1 MDEKICL
8 LIKKKTTKRK
18 YKDLMKKQRVTVGF
32 NTGTRVHSDGKTYRR
47 HAKHK
52 KRFDECD

>member
-1 MDEKICL
+1 MDEKIVL
-8 LIKKKTTKRK
+8 LIKKKMTKRG
-18 YKDLMKKQRVTVGF
+18 YRELMKKQRVSVGF

-52 KRFDECD
+52 KRYDECD